1 MLSWFFFHATIFK
14 SSWWGHQS
22 HGWLAQLAEQRTL
35 NPWVQ
40 GSIPWPP
47 IRDLG
52 KTSEVPMSFFVLTE
66 KSRAANE
73 NRCKIRANFKKRRF
87 PASVHQ
93 MPWFSGK
100 IKMTF
105 RISFVLA
112 SKNRALL
119 LSSQQLNLN
128 VIMVAYGLLTIR
140 DGNLSSERLLIGNT
154 EF

>member
-1 MLSWFFFHATIFK
+1 MKTGAKYGQISK
-14 SSWWGHQS
+14 S
-22 HGWLAQLAEQRTL
+22 
-35 NPWVQ
+35 V
-40 GSIPWPP
+40 
-47 IRDLG
+47 
-52 KTSEVPMSFFVLTE
+52 V
-66 KSRAANE
+66 
-73 NRCKIRANFKKRRF
+73 F
-87 PASVHQ
+87 PAS
-93 MPWFSGK
+93 MLKCPDSAEK
-100 IKMTF
+100 IKMTL